1 MSSKRMPRQ
10 PVPALKVP
18 VIEHG
23 DWYMAAQKPS
33 HFTLILV
40 YRGFLHCPICR
51 GYLKELQTLQD
62 EFEKHGVNVLALST
76 DTEERARTTHIQWGL
91 AGLPL
96 GYGLPVEAARAWG
109 LYISTSR
116 GVTPAGIEEP
126 ARFAEPGL
134 FLIRP
139 DGTLYAASVNTMPFA
154 RPHFKDVLMM
164 LDFIIKNDC
173 PARGEA

>member
-40 YRGFLHCPICR
+40 YRGLHCPICR

-91 AGLPL
+91 ACRSATVCRSK
-96 GYGLPVEAARAWG
+96 LPVPG
-109 LYISTSR
+109 VYIFP
-116 GVTPAGIEEP
+116 PAV
-126 ARFAEPGL
+126 A
-134 FLIRP
+134 
-139 DGTLYAASVNTMPFA
+139 
-154 RPHFKDVLMM
+154 
-164 LDFIIKNDC
+164 
-173 PARGEA
+173 